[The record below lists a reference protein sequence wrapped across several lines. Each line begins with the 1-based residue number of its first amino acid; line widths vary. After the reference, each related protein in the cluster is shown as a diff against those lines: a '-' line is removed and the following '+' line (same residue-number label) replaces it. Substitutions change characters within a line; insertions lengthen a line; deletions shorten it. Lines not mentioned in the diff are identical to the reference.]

1 MFSGL
6 YRPGENHNLKKHRTK
21 MRKHRFLCLG
31 LTFLFFTNTFA
42 QTLQS
47 PHFIIDSDLDTRY
60 LRIIQLN
67 VEAYYENMVG
77 HYFAKGWKKPLKIYY
92 LEKQSDAQELLN
104 KHGYKREIGY
114 GYYTGGSKPAIYT
127 HRFMDNGGV
136 TGLGTLFHEITHHFI
151 HLNYRKVPTWFNEGL
166 ATFLGEQTRIV
177 KGKLTVGRP
186 NPWRERILR
195 NMIEKGQ
202 QINVRLLTKLTTDS
216 KFHKWKP
223 AYHVARAFFYWLSET
238 NLLDKYLKNVQQK
251 GYGLPILEETAGKSY
266 REINKEL
273 LAFIKTSC
281 YPAAYYEDGCRTK
294 DLEQKKKFFEKALEI
309 KPDYQPAILELS
321 RCLYKNKD
329 YEKCRKHLG
338 EILADAESTKYRA
351 ALWLVAGSYY
361 AEKDYTKAL
370 EYYKKALEYSDYNEN
385 KYELYYWIAN
395 CHHYLKDYE
404 TARKLHKKFLDNNW
418 EPDRL
423 PKKVAY
429 AKEYVK

>member
-1 MFSGL
+1 
-6 YRPGENHNLKKHRTK
+6 
-21 MRKHRFLCLG
+21 MRKNGCLLG
-31 LTFLFFTNTFA
+31 LVIFFFCTCGWAKTYTS
-42 QTLQS
+42 QR
-47 PHFIIDSDLDTRY
+47 FIIDSNLDTRY

-67 VEAYYENMVG
+67 IEAYYENIASR
-77 HYFAKGWKKPLKIYY
+77 YFTKGWKKPLKIYY

-114 GYYTGGSKPAIYT
+114 GYYTGSSKPAIYT

-151 HLNYRKVPTWFNEGL
+151 RLNYRKVPTWFNEGL

-195 NMIEKGQ
+195 NMIENGQ

-294 DLEQKKKFFEKALEI
+294 DLEQKKTFFEKALEI
-309 KPDYQPAILELS
+309 KPDYQPAILELA
-321 RCLYKNKD
+321 RCFYKNRD
-329 YEKCRKHLG
+329 YEECRVLLKPMLDD
-338 EILADAESTKYRA
+338 LQSTKYRDT
-351 ALWLVAGSYY
+351 LYLMGGSYY
-361 AEKDYTKAL
+361 AEKIYAKAL
-370 EYYKKALEYSDYNEN
+370 EYYEKAWEYSDYNEY
-385 KYELYYWIAN
+385 KHELAYWIAN
-395 CHHYLKDYE
+395 CHHYLEDPENAKQWYK
-404 TARKLHKKFLDNNW
+404 RFLEENW
-418 EPDRL
+418 D
-423 PKKVAY
+423 PKRRAKWVAY
-429 AKEYVK
+429 AHDYL